1 MHDKMKTKLTI
12 KKVFQGALVIAL
24 ALVFVAL
31 GNWQLERSVIVKE
44 LNAAA
49 KVIDPKIYE
58 LGELAEPS
66 VALDSRNVNKS
77 VAFSGFYVANFKAP
91 FQKDIDGKVS
101 DWEVGLLQVDGSD
114 PLSGVLV
121 VRGLWGDRLK
131 NPEVA
136 MSTRIDLV
144 GTLQPRQND
153 DRADNVP
160 GVISRLDSSVIVGLT
175 DLDLYDGFIVAKSE
189 GTRSGELIRDRVVAD
204 PPVSKVAGYYWQHI
218 SYVAIWWLMAAIV
231 LYLPF
236 YRRSIAS

>member
-1 MHDKMKTKLTI
+1 MKTQLII
-12 KKVFQGALVIAL
+12 KKFFQGAAVISL
-24 ALVFVAL
+24 ALIFVAL
-31 GNWQLERSVIVKE
+31 GNWQLDRSVIVKE

-49 KVIDPKIYE
+49 KVIDPKIYS

-91 FQKDIDGKVS
+91 FQKDVDGKVS

-121 VRGLWGDRLK
+121 VRGLWEDRLK

-136 MSTRIDLV
+136 MSTKIELV

-175 DLDLYDGFIVAKSE
+175 DLDLYDGFIVAKLE
-189 GTRSGELIRDRVVAD
+189 TTRSGDLIRDRVVAA

-236 YRRSIAS
+236 YRRSIKP

>member
-1 MHDKMKTKLTI
+1 MKTQTII
-12 KKVFQGALVIAL
+12 KKFFQGAAVISL
-24 ALVFVAL
+24 ALIFVAL
-31 GNWQLERSVIVKE
+31 GNWQLDRSVIVKE

-49 KVIDPKIYE
+49 KVIDPKIYS

-91 FQKDIDGKVS
+91 FQKDVDGQVS

-121 VRGLWGDRLK
+121 VRGLWEDRLK

-136 MSTRIDLV
+136 MSTKIELV

-175 DLDLYDGFIVAKSE
+175 DLELYDGFIVAKSE
-189 GTRSGELIRDRVVAD
+189 GTRSGDLIRDRVVAD
-204 PPVSKVAGYYWQHI
+204 PPVSKIAGYYWQHI

-236 YRRSIAS
+236 YRRSIKP

>member
-1 MHDKMKTKLTI
+1 MKTQLTI
-12 KKVFQGALVIAL
+12 KKFFQGAGVISL
-24 ALVFVAL
+24 ALVFIAL
-31 GNWQLERSVIVKE
+31 GNWQLDRSVIVKE
-44 LNAAA
+44 LNAAS
-49 KVIDPKIYE
+49 KVIDPKIYD
-58 LGELAEPS
+58 LNELAEPS

-77 VAFSGFYVANFKAP
+77 VAFSGFYVDNFKAP
-91 FQKDIDGKVS
+91 FQKDVEGKVS

-114 PLSGVLV
+114 PLSGILV
-121 VRGLWGDRLK
+121 VRGLWEDRLK

-136 MSTRIDLV
+136 MSTKIDLV
-144 GTLQPRQND
+144 GNLQPRQND
-153 DRADNVP
+153 DRADNVT

-189 GTRSGELIRDRVVAD
+189 TTRSGDLIRDRVVAA

-236 YRRSIAS
+236 YRRSIKP

>member
-1 MHDKMKTKLTI
+1 MKTQLTI

-31 GNWQLERSVIVKE
+31 GNWQLDRSVIVKE

-49 KVIDPKIYE
+49 KVIDPKIYS

-66 VALDSRNVNKS
+66 VTLDSRNVNKS
-77 VAFSGFYVANFKAP
+77 IAISGFYVANFKAP
-91 FQKDIDGKVS
+91 VQKDIDGQVS
-101 DWEVGLLQVDGSD
+101 DWEVALLQVDSSD
-114 PLSGVLV
+114 PLSGILV
-121 VRGLWGDRLK
+121 VRGLWADRLN

-136 MSTRIDLV
+136 MSTRVEIV
-144 GTLQPRQND
+144 GTIQPHQND
-153 DRADNVP
+153 DRAEHVP

-175 DLDLYDGFIVAKSE
+175 DLELYDGFVVAKSE
-189 GTRSGELIRDRVVAD
+189 KTNTGELIRDRVVAA

-236 YRRSIAS
+236 YRRSIKP

>member
-1 MHDKMKTKLTI
+1 MKTQLII
-12 KKVFQGALVIAL
+12 KKFFQGAAVISL
-24 ALVFVAL
+24 ALIFIAL
-31 GNWQLERSVIVKE
+31 GNWQLDRSVIVKE

-49 KVIDPKIYE
+49 KVIDPKIYS
-58 LGELAEPS
+58 LSELAEPS

-91 FQKDIDGKVS
+91 FQKDIDGKVN

-121 VRGLWGDRLK
+121 VRGLWEDRLK

-136 MSTRIDLV
+136 ISTKIDLV

-175 DLDLYDGFIVAKSE
+175 DLELYDGFIVAKSE
-189 GTRSGELIRDRVVAD
+189 ATRSGELIRERVVAA

-236 YRRSIAS
+236 YRRSIKP

>member
-1 MHDKMKTKLTI
+1 MKTKLTI

-31 GNWQLERSVIVKE
+31 GNWQLDRSVIVKE

-49 KVIDPKIYE
+49 KVIDPKIYS

-66 VALDSRNVNKS
+66 VTLDSRNVNKS
-77 VAFSGFYVANFKAP
+77 IAISGFYVANFKAP
-91 FQKDIDGKVS
+91 VQKDIDGQVS
-101 DWEVGLLQVDGSD
+101 DWEVALLQVDSSD
-114 PLSGVLV
+114 PLSGILV
-121 VRGLWGDRLK
+121 VRGLWADRL
-131 NPEVA
+131 NNLEVA
-136 MSTRIDLV
+136 MSTRVEIV
-144 GTLQPRQND
+144 GAMQPHQND
-153 DRADNVP
+153 DRAENVP

-175 DLDLYDGFIVAKSE
+175 DLELYDGFVVAKSE
-189 GTRSGELIRDRVVAD
+189 KTSAGELIRERVVAA

-236 YRRSIAS
+236 YRRSIKP

>member
-1 MHDKMKTKLTI
+1 MKTQLTI
-12 KKVFQGALVIAL
+12 KKLFQGAAVISL

-31 GNWQLERSVIVKE
+31 GNWQLDRSVVVKE

-49 KVIDPKIYE
+49 KVIDPKVYS
-58 LGELAEPS
+58 LGELAAPS

-77 VAFSGFYVANFKAP
+77 VSVSGFYISNFKAP
-91 FQKDIDGKVS
+91 YQKDIDGKVS

-114 PLSGVLV
+114 PLSGILV
-121 VRGLWGDRLK
+121 VRGLWADRL
-131 NPEVA
+131 NSPEVA
-136 MSTRIDLV
+136 MSTKIELI

-189 GTRSGELIRDRVVAD
+189 NVRDGELVRDRVVAD

>member
-1 MHDKMKTKLTI
+1 MKTQLTI
-12 KKVFQGALVIAL
+12 KKLFQGAAVISL

-31 GNWQLERSVIVKE
+31 GNWQLDRSVVVKE

-49 KVIDPKIYE
+49 KVIDPKVYS
-58 LGELAEPS
+58 LGELAAPS

-77 VAFSGFYVANFKAP
+77 VSVSGFYISNFKAP
-91 FQKDIDGKVS
+91 YQKDINGKVS

-114 PLSGVLV
+114 PLSGILV
-121 VRGLWGDRLK
+121 VRGLWADRL
-131 NPEVA
+131 NSPEVT
-136 MSTRIDLV
+136 MSTKIELI

-189 GTRSGELIRDRVVAD
+189 TVRDGELVRDRVVAD

>member
-1 MHDKMKTKLTI
+1 MKTQLTI
-12 KKVFQGALVIAL
+12 KRVFQGALVISL

-31 GNWQLERSVIVKE
+31 GNWQLDRSVIVKE

-49 KVIDPKIYE
+49 KVIDPKIYA
-58 LGELAEPS
+58 LGELAQPS

-114 PLSGVLV
+114 PLAGVLV
-121 VRGLWGDRLK
+121 VRGLWEDRLK
-131 NPEVA
+131 NLDVA
-136 MSTRIDLV
+136 MSTKIDLV

-175 DLDLYDGFIVAKSE
+175 DLELYDGFIVAKSE
-189 GTRSGELIRDRVVAD
+189 VVRSGELIRERIVAD

-236 YRRSIAS
+236 YRRSIAP

>member
-1 MHDKMKTKLTI
+1 MKTQLTI
-12 KKVFQGALVIAL
+12 KKFFQGAGVISL
-24 ALVFVAL
+24 ALVFIAL
-31 GNWQLERSVIVKE
+31 GNWQLDRSVIVKE
-44 LNAAA
+44 LNAAS
-49 KVIDPKIYE
+49 KVIDPKIYD
-58 LGELAEPS
+58 LNELAEPS

-77 VAFSGFYVANFKAP
+77 VAFSGFYVDNFKAP
-91 FQKDIDGKVS
+91 FQKDVEGKVS

-121 VRGLWGDRLK
+121 VRGLWEDRLK

-136 MSTRIDLV
+136 MSTKIELV

-189 GTRSGELIRDRVVAD
+189 ATRSGELIRDRVVAD

-236 YRRSIAS
+236 YRRSIKP

>member
-1 MHDKMKTKLTI
+1 MHVKMKNKLTI
-12 KKVFQGALVIAL
+12 KRVFQGAVVVAL

-31 GNWQLERSVIVKE
+31 GNWQLDRSVIVKE
-44 LNAAA
+44 LNAAS
-49 KVIDPKIYE
+49 KVIDPKIYG
-58 LGELAEPS
+58 LGELTDPS

-91 FQKDIDGKVS
+91 FQKDIDGKVN

-121 VRGLWGDRLK
+121 VRGLWEDRLK
-131 NPEVA
+131 NLDVA

-175 DLDLYDGFIVAKSE
+175 DLELYDGFVVAKSE
-189 GTRSGELIRDRVVAD
+189 ATRSGELIRDRVVAD

>member
-1 MHDKMKTKLTI
+1 MKTKLTI

-31 GNWQLERSVIVKE
+31 GNWQLDRSVIVKE

-49 KVIDPKIYE
+49 KVIDPKIYS

-66 VALDSRNVNKS
+66 VTLDSRNVNKS
-77 VAFSGFYVANFKAP
+77 IAISGFYVANFKAP
-91 FQKDIDGKVS
+91 VQKDIDGQVS
-101 DWEVGLLQVDGSD
+101 DWEVALLQVDSSD
-114 PLSGVLV
+114 PLSGILV
-121 VRGLWGDRLK
+121 VRGLWADRLN

-136 MSTRIDLV
+136 MSTRVEIV
-144 GTLQPRQND
+144 GTIQPHQND
-153 DRADNVP
+153 DRAENVP

-175 DLDLYDGFIVAKSE
+175 DLELYDGFVVAKSE
-189 GTRSGELIRDRVVAD
+189 KTNTGELIRDRVVAA

-236 YRRSIAS
+236 YRRSIKP